1 MSGSAVGVR
10 SAYQIGT
17 IDTESTQI
25 AVRLPDEV
33 ISFID
38 DEVRSHHARSR
49 AAVVLRALKRERRRL
64 AESDAEILAASKSVP
79 NDFDAMAG
87 SAAGTVLDID

>member
-1 MSGSAVGVR
+1 MGVR

-49 AAVVLRALKRERRRL
+49 AAAVLRALKRERRRRL

-79 NDFDAMAG
+79 NDFDALLG